1 MKRILFT
8 IFSGTLLILIASCAS
23 SRIIPADLSYTQL
36 IQMGQDEYEI
46 GNYKA
51 AEEYYSAVIQ
61 RFGMN
66 TNVYIEATYELG
78 HLYLNRKDYE
88 RAFAKFNEII
98 ELYETAEFGVLP
110 ASFKKLSQLG
120 IDRIPEK
127 FKPGYN

>member
-1 MKRILFT
+1 
-8 IFSGTLLILIASCAS
+8 
-23 SRIIPADLSYTQL
+23 
-36 IQMGQDEYEI
+36 
-46 GNYKA
+46 
-51 AEEYYSAVIQ
+51 
-61 RFGMN
+61 MN

-78 HLYLNRKDYE
+78 HLYLSRKDYE

-120 IDRIPEK
+120 INRIPEK